1 MKRNATRRLLTA
13 LLAAAMCLSMAAC
26 GSKPAAD
33 NGSSDTDASAGD
45 DAAKKYTIGVCQL
58 VTHDALDAATQGF
71 IDAVQEKLGAD
82 NVDISVQNAANDQ
95 NVCTTIVNTFVS
107 QKVDLIMAN
116 ATPSLQAAYNATTEI
131 PILGT
136 AVTEYGVALG
146 LKDFN
151 GTVGGNVSGTSDLA
165 PLDQQ
170 AAMILELFPEAK
182 TVGILYCSAEP
193 NSVYQADVVKAELE
207 KSGVTVSVYTFAD
220 SNDVAAVTATACDEN
235 DVLYIPTDN
244 TAASCTEAINNVAEP
259 AGVPIIAG
267 EEGICAGCGVA
278 TLSINYYDL
287 GVTTGKMAAKILTGE
302 ANISEMPIEY
312 FPDPVKKYNPAICE
326 ALGITIPEDYV
337 AIG

>member
-1 MKRNATRRLLTA
+1 M
-13 LLAAAMCLSMAAC
+13 
-26 GSKPAAD
+26 
-33 NGSSDTDASAGD
+33 
-45 DAAKKYTIGVCQL
+45 
-58 VTHDALDAATQGF
+58 
-71 IDAVQEKLGAD
+71 
-82 NVDISVQNAANDQ
+82 
-95 NVCTTIVNTFVS
+95 
-107 QKVDLIMAN
+107 
-116 ATPSLQAAYNATTEI
+116 QAAYNATAEI

-136 AVTEYGVALG
+136 SVTEYGVALG
-146 LKDFN
+146 IDNFS

-170 AAMILELFPEAK
+170 AAMILELFPDAK
-182 TVGILYCSAEP
+182 KVGILYCSAEP
-193 NSVYQADVVKAELE
+193 NSVYQSDVVKAELE

-326 ALGITIPEDYV
+326 ALGITVPEDYV